1 MHESEIIAVALD
13 GSGSMS
19 GAPWNAVVAGAKK
32 LINHIKVNH
41 VDRRKVRFVAIVFN
55 ENANILYDGDIDGE
69 TENIW
74 NFPSGGTNFDP
85 PLSLGM

>member
-19 GAPWNAVVAGAKK
+19 GAPWNAVVASAKK
-32 LINHIKVNH
+32 LINHIKANH
-41 VDRRKVRFVAIVFN
+41 VGKREVRFVAIVFN
-55 ENANILYDGDIDGE
+55 ESAKILYDGDIYGE

-74 NFPSGGTNFDP
+74 NFPSGGTDFDP
-85 PLSLGM
+85 ALSLGM